1 MAHGAGKPG
10 LPMTMQVEPAAET
23 FRITIVYGRLPLPMK
38 RADQMTVAH
47 LIAFLKARGHEVDL
61 LTLDDGERL
70 APEHEAWLRAHCRT
84 LTVMPQGR
92 RRSLLGMMRGLAKRL
107 PLQVGWFSNDDQRD
121 AVRRILAEGRAD
133 VVYCYTIRGAESI
146 RGLPRGNAVTFLAM
160 QVSQSLNTRRM
171 METFTTLR
179 DKLIFSTEARLV
191 RRYEAHVW
199 QDFDRVVL
207 IGERDVEEV
216 RQVCR
221 EYGQPEVG
229 NWVYGA
235 HGVDIGRYV
244 PRGREVVEPNMLVF
258 SGAMGTNTNANAA
271 IWFAEH
277 VFPKIRAEVP
287 DARLMIVGRNPRPAV
302 TALGS
307 RPGVT
312 VTGEV
317 PDPADYIAR
326 AAVCVNP
333 VMAGAGMQNKLLE
346 FLAMAKPT
354 VATTVAN
361 EGIRATPGEHLI
373 IADAPDEFARQ
384 TVALLRDEARAASLG
399 LAGRRYVQENWTWEA
414 HWLRL
419 EANMLAAL
427 KEKRGAPA
435 AERLVP
441 A

>member
-1 MAHGAGKPG
+1 MVQGKSG
-10 LPMTMQVEPAAET
+10 LPMTMEVEPTKET

-47 LIAFLKARGHEVDL
+47 LIAFLKARGHQVDL
-61 LTLDDGERL
+61 LTLDDGEAL
-70 APEHEAWLRAHCRT
+70 KPEHESWLKAHCRK
-84 LTVMPQGR
+84 LTILPQGK
-92 RRSLLGMMRGLAKRL
+92 RRSLIGMAQGLAKKL
-107 PLQVGWFSNDDQRD
+107 PLQVGWFSNPQQRE
-121 AVRRILAEGRAD
+121 AVRDILAKGEAD

-179 DKLIFSTEARLV
+179 DKLIFSTESKLV

-207 IGERDVEEV
+207 IGEADVEEV
-216 RQVCR
+216 KQACR
-221 EYGQPEVG
+221 EYGQPEVS
-229 NWVYGA
+229 NWVFGA
-235 HGVDIGRYV
+235 HGVDITRYV
-244 PRGREVVEPNMLVF
+244 PRGRDVVEPNTLVF

-271 IWFAEH
+271 IWFAGN
-277 VFPKIRAEVP
+277 VFEKIRAAVP
-287 DARLMIVGRNPRPAV
+287 DARLLIVGRNPRPSV
-302 TALGS
+302 QALGS
-307 RPGVT
+307 RPGIT

-373 IADAPDEFARQ
+373 IADKPDDFAREV
-384 TVALLRDEARAASLG
+384 VALLKDEARASELG
-399 LAGRRYVQENWTWEA
+399 QAARRYVEQHWTWEA
-414 HWLRL
+414 HWLEL
-419 EANMLAAL
+419 ETNMLNAL
-427 KEKRGAPA
+427 KAKRGTVEARP
-435 AERLVP
+435 LVS